1 MAFFD
6 QERIYVPCSFDKV
19 VKTNLQYLIE
29 THQNRIAHQLD
40 DLRLKLKVLEIIEE
54 IKSKGSIRELVDF
67 DTPNAME
74 YISINYSTTQD
85 VASKVFQKPL
95 SYLTKAHL
103 DEIESLKN
111 QISELENDN
120 RDIYEFLIKK
130 YKNLKKELNKVVK

>member
-1 MAFFD
+1 M
-6 QERIYVPCSFDKV
+6 
-19 VKTNLQYLIE
+19 
-29 THQNRIAHQLD
+29 D

-54 IKSKGSIRELVDF
+54 IKSKGDIKDLVDF
-67 DTPNAME
+67 DTLGAIK
-74 YISINYSTTQD
+74 YISINYNATED

-95 SYLTKAHL
+95 SYLTRAHL

-130 YKNLKKELNKVVK
+130 YKNLKKELNKKLKVN